1 MPIRSLDQHLVN
13 QIAAGEVVE
22 RPASVVKELVENAI
36 DAGAHRIEVHIEAGG
51 MARIKV
57 QDDGAGIPEQDL
69 PLAVMPH
76 ATSKIGSLADLEAV
90 ASLGFRGEALA
101 SIASVSRFRLASKQ
115 KNQSSGF
122 EIRVTEGQATDV
134 APVAHTK
141 GTSVDVRDLFFNTP
155 ARRKFMRTEKTEFGH
170 IDEVIRRMALAH
182 MSIAFELHHNHRV
195 IRQFNPATESKQ
207 VTRRIGQVFGDAF
220 LENAIDIQKHHED
233 LVLSGWIAKPTF
245 SRSQADMQFFFVNGR
260 LVKDRLVAH
269 AIRQAYRDVLFHGR
283 HPAFV
288 LHLAINPE
296 AVDVNVHPQ
305 KTEVRFRASRRVHDF
320 LFSSLHHALA
330 ETRPN
335 SQANSQSD
343 GQWGPG
349 TGPRPEGGSGMPG
362 RGPLGTY
369 GPMGAGQRPLGL
381 NVAETLSQYQELV
394 QPNESASQTE
404 RNPDGSRLMDGH
416 SSKDGEGQ
424 DIPPL
429 GFARAQLHGIFI
441 VAENRQGLVL
451 VDMHA
456 AHERIVYE
464 QFKTAWQ
471 EDKIQSQRLL
481 VPTGL
486 TLTKPQMAAY
496 ERHTEALEHL
506 GFDLSAAGTGEVL
519 IRALPSLL
527 SQNQCIELVN
537 DVLTELS
544 EVGHSALIEDAL
556 DHLLATMACYGSV
569 RANRKLTIDEMNALL
584 RAMEVTERADQCNHG
599 RPTWVQLDLKAL
611 DRLFLRGQ

>member
-1 MPIRSLDQHLVN
+1 MSIRALDQHLIN

-36 DAGAHRIEVHIEAGG
+36 DAGARRIEVHVESGG

-57 QDDGAGIPEQDL
+57 HDDGAGIPEQEL
-69 PLAVMPH
+69 RLALSPH
-76 ATSKIGSLADLEAV
+76 ATSKISSLADLEAV

-101 SIASVSRFRLASKQ
+101 SIASVSRFRLASKPEG
-115 KNQSSGF
+115 QSSGF
-122 EIRVTEGQATDV
+122 EILAAEGELGEV
-134 APVAHTK
+134 APVAQPK
-141 GTSVDVRDLFFNTP
+141 GTTVDVKDLFFNTP

-170 IDEVIRRMALAH
+170 IDDVIRRMALAH
-182 MSIAFELHHNHRV
+182 MSIGFELHHNHRV
-195 IRQFNPATESKQ
+195 VRQFNPATEPQQ
-207 VTRRIGQVFGDAF
+207 VTRRIGQVFGEAF
-220 LENAIDIQKHHED
+220 LDNAMDIQRTHED
-233 LVLSGWIAKPTF
+233 LFLSGWIAKPTF

-305 KTEVRFRASRRVHDF
+305 KTEVRFRESRRVHDF

-330 ETRPN
+330 DTKPQGRPTDPTAVDDPR
-335 SQANSQSD
+335 SQQPFGDTIA
-343 GQWGPG
+343 GG
-349 TGPRPEGGSGMPG
+349 RPSHWASSGGEGLVS
-362 RGPLGTY
+362 
-369 GPMGAGQRPLGL
+369 GQRPLGL
-381 NVAETLSQYQELV
+381 GSAETLGQYQRLI
-394 QPNESASQTE
+394 QPE
-404 RNPDGSRLMDGH
+404 GSPGQLGQSD
-416 SSKDGEGQ
+416 DAVGEE
-424 DIPPL
+424 IPPL
-429 GFARAQLHGIFI
+429 GYARAQLHGIFI
-441 VAENRQGLVL
+441 VAENRDGLIL

-464 QFKTAWQ
+464 QLKAAWQ
-471 EDKIQSQRLL
+471 EDKVQSQRLL
-481 VPTGL
+481 VPTQL
-486 TLTKPQMAAY
+486 TLTGPQMGAY
-496 ERHTEALEHL
+496 EQHMEALEQL
-506 GFDLSAAGTGEVL
+506 GFDLSAAGPGEMV

-527 SQNQCIELVN
+527 SQKQSIELVG
-537 DVLTELS
+537 DVLTELAQ
-544 EVGHSALIEDAL
+544 VGTSGLVEEAL

-569 RANRKLTIDEMNALL
+569 RANRKLTIEEMNALL

-599 RPTWVQLDLKAL
+599 RPTWVHLDLKAL

>member
-1 MPIRSLDQHLVN
+1 MSIRALDQHLIN

-36 DAGAHRIEVHIEAGG
+36 DAGARRIEVHVESGG

-57 QDDGAGIPEQDL
+57 QDDGAGIPESEL
-69 PLAVMPH
+69 PLALSPH
-76 ATSKIGSLADLEAV
+76 ATSKISSLADLEAV

-101 SIASVSRFRLASKQ
+101 SIASVSRFRLASKPED
-115 KNQSSGF
+115 QSSGF
-122 EIRVTEGQATDV
+122 EILAAEGEVRDV
-134 APVAHTK
+134 APVAQTK
-141 GTSVDVRDLFFNTP
+141 GTTVDVRDLFFNTP

-182 MSIAFELHHNHRV
+182 MSIGFELHHNHRIV
-195 IRQFNPATESKQ
+195 RQFNPANEPQQ
-207 VTRRIGQVFGDAF
+207 VTRRIGQVFGEAF
-220 LENAIDIQKHHED
+220 LDNAMDIQRTHED
-233 LVLSGWIAKPTF
+233 LFLSGWIAKPTF

-305 KTEVRFRASRRVHDF
+305 KTEVRFRESRRVHDF

-330 ETRPN
+330 ETRPQDRSTDAADAQALR
-335 SQANSQSD
+335 SQHGWGGDMAGDRSSQLASSV
-343 GQWGPG
+343 G
-349 TGPRPEGGSGMPG
+349 EGAAS
-362 RGPLGTY
+362 
-369 GPMGAGQRPLGL
+369 GQRPLGL
-381 NVAETLSQYQELV
+381 GSAEIVGQYQQLI
-394 QPNESASQTE
+394 QP
-404 RNPDGSRLMDGH
+404 RGSMDQLGQSDLGH
-416 SSKDGEGQ
+416 WQRFDEGGEE
-424 DIPPL
+424 IPPL
-429 GFARAQLHGIFI
+429 GYARAQLHGIFI
-441 VAENRQGLVL
+441 VAENRDGLIL

-464 QFKTAWQ
+464 QLKEAWQ
-471 EDKIQSQRLL
+471 QDKVQSQRLL
-481 VPTGL
+481 VPTQL
-486 TLTKPQMAAY
+486 TLTGPQMGAY
-496 ERHTEALEHL
+496 EQHMEALEQL
-506 GFDLSAAGTGEVL
+506 GFDLSAAGPGEMV

-527 SQNQCIELVN
+527 SQKKALELVG
-537 DVLTELS
+537 DVLTELAQ
-544 EVGHSALIEDAL
+544 VGTSGLVEEAL

-599 RPTWVQLDLKAL
+599 RPTWVHLDLKAL

>member
-1 MPIRSLDQHLVN
+1 MPIRALDQHLIN

-36 DAGAHRIEVHIEAGG
+36 DAGAHRIEVHIESGG
-51 MARIKV
+51 MTRIKV
-57 QDDGAGIPEQDL
+57 QDDGAGIPKEDL
-69 PLAVMPH
+69 PLAVRPH
-76 ATSKIGSLADLEAV
+76 ATSKISSLTDLEAV

-101 SIASVSRFRLASKQ
+101 SIASVSRFRLASKP
-115 KNQSSGF
+115 KDQSAGF
-122 EIRVTEGQATDV
+122 EIVVAEGDASEVT
-134 APVAHTK
+134 PVAHTQ
-141 GTSVDVRDLFFNTP
+141 GTTVDVRDLFFNTP

-182 MSIAFELHHNHRV
+182 MSIGFELHHNHRAV
-195 IRQFNPATESKQ
+195 RQFNPATEPQQ
-207 VTRRIGQVFGDAF
+207 VTRRIGQVCGEAF
-220 LENAIDIQKHHED
+220 LENAMDIQKTHED
-233 LVLSGWIAKPTF
+233 LFLSGWIAKPTF

-269 AIRQAYRDVLFHGR
+269 AVRQAYRDVLFHGR

-305 KTEVRFRASRRVHDF
+305 KTEVRFRASRQVHDF
-320 LFSSLHHALA
+320 LFSSLHRALA

-335 SQANSQSD
+335 AQPPEQSGTQSFGSTNPFVRTSGSND
-343 GQWGPG
+343 PTAFGVTLGQ
-349 TGPRPEGGSGMPG
+349 GG
-362 RGPLGTY
+362 R
-369 GPMGAGQRPLGL
+369 GQRPLGL
-381 NVAETLSQYQELV
+381 NVAQTIAQYQQLIQPPGSEHPSETPELD
-394 QPNESASQTE
+394 
-404 RNPDGSRLMDGH
+404 DGQGSDGV
-416 SSKDGEGQ
+416 GQ
-424 DIPPL
+424 EIPPL

-441 VAENRQGLVL
+441 VAENRDGLVL

-464 QFKTAWQ
+464 QFKQAWQ

-481 VPTGL
+481 VPTQLQL
-486 TLTKPQMAAY
+486 TGPQMGAY
-496 ERHTEALEHL
+496 EKHQDTLEQL
-506 GFDLSAAGTGEVL
+506 GFDFSAAGPGAIV

-527 SQNQCIELVN
+527 SQNQCLELVG
-537 DVLTELS
+537 DVLTELG
-544 EVGHSALIEDAL
+544 EVGHSALVEDAL

-569 RANRKLTIDEMNALL
+569 RANRKLNIDEMNALL
-584 RAMEVTERADQCNHG
+584 RAMEVTERSDQCNHG

>member
-1 MPIRSLDQHLVN
+1 MSIRALDQHLIN

-36 DAGAHRIEVHIEAGG
+36 DAGAHRIEVHVESGG

-57 QDDGAGIPEQDL
+57 QDDGAGIPEHDL

-76 ATSKIGSLADLEAV
+76 ATSKISSLTDLEAV

-101 SIASVSRFRLASKQ
+101 SIASVSRFRLASKPNDQ
-115 KNQSSGF
+115 NAGF
-122 EIRVTEGQATDV
+122 EIVVAEGEASQV
-134 APVAHTK
+134 APVAHTQ
-141 GTSVDVRDLFFNTP
+141 GTTVDVRDLFFNTP

-182 MSIAFELHHNHRV
+182 MSIGFELHHNHRGV
-195 IRQFNPATESKQ
+195 RQFNPATEPQQ
-207 VTRRIGQVFGDAF
+207 VTRRIGQVCGEAF
-220 LENAIDIQKHHED
+220 LENAMDIQKNHEG
-233 LVLSGWIAKPTF
+233 LFLSGWIAKPTF

-305 KTEVRFRASRRVHDF
+305 KTEVRFRASRQVHDF
-320 LFSSLHHALA
+320 LFSSLHQALA
-330 ETRPN
+330 DTRPN
-335 SQANSQSD
+335 AHSHQQ
-343 GQWGPG
+343 
-349 TGPRPEGGSGMPG
+349 
-362 RGPLGTY
+362 LGTLPV
-369 GPMGAGQRPLGL
+369 GSSHAFESGLTGTSQNPAGARLGQQPLGL
-381 NVAETLSQYQELV
+381 NVAETMVRYQQLIQPTESVEPSEHNRLS
-394 QPNESASQTE
+394 
-404 RNPDGSRLMDGH
+404 DMD
-416 SSKDGEGQ
+416 EAGQ
-424 DIPPL
+424 GIPPL

-441 VAENRQGLVL
+441 VAENQDGLIL

-464 QFKTAWQ
+464 QFKRAWQ

-481 VPTGL
+481 VPTQLKL
-486 TLTKPQMAAY
+486 TGPQMGAY
-496 ERHTEALEHL
+496 ERHMEALGHL
-506 GFDLSAAGTGEVL
+506 GFDLSAAGPGEVV

-527 SQNQCIELVN
+527 SQNQCLELVS
-537 DVLTELS
+537 DVLTELA
-544 EVGHSALIEDAL
+544 EVGHSALVEDAL

>member
-1 MPIRSLDQHLVN
+1 MSIRALDQHLIN

-36 DAGAHRIEVHIEAGG
+36 DAGARRIEVHVESGG

-57 QDDGAGIPEQDL
+57 QDDGAGIPEHDL

-76 ATSKIGSLADLEAV
+76 ATSKISSLTDLEAV

-101 SIASVSRFRLASKQ
+101 SIASVSRFRLASKP
-115 KNQSSGF
+115 NDQSAGF
-122 EIRVTEGQATDV
+122 EIVLAEGEASQV

-141 GTSVDVRDLFFNTP
+141 GTTVDVQDLFFNTP

-182 MSIAFELHHNHRV
+182 MSIGFELHHNHRAV
-195 IRQFNPATESKQ
+195 RQFNPATEPQQ
-207 VTRRIGQVFGDAF
+207 VTRRIGQVCGEAF
-220 LENAIDIQKHHED
+220 LENAMDIQKNHEG
-233 LVLSGWIAKPTF
+233 LFLSGWIAKPTF

-305 KTEVRFRASRRVHDF
+305 KTEVRFRASRQVHDF
-320 LFSSLHHALA
+320 LFSSLHRALA
-330 ETRPN
+330 DTRPN
-335 SQANSQSD
+335 AHSQEQ
-343 GQWGPG
+343 
-349 TGPRPEGGSGMPG
+349 
-362 RGPLGTY
+362 LGTPPV
-369 GPMGAGQRPLGL
+369 GSSHAFAGGLTGASQNPAGARLGQQPLGL
-381 NVAETLSQYQELV
+381 NVAETMVRYQQLIQPTGSVEPSDHNRLSE
-394 QPNESASQTE
+394 
-404 RNPDGSRLMDGH
+404 
-416 SSKDGEGQ
+416 KDEAGQ
-424 DIPPL
+424 GIPPL

-441 VAENRQGLVL
+441 VAENQDGLIL

-464 QFKTAWQ
+464 QFKRAWQ

-481 VPTGL
+481 VPTQLKL
-486 TLTKPQMAAY
+486 TGPQMGAY
-496 ERHTEALEHL
+496 ERHMAALEHL
-506 GFDLSAAGTGEVL
+506 GFDLSAAGPGEVV

-527 SQNQCIELVN
+527 SQNQCLELVS
-537 DVLTELS
+537 DVLTELA
-544 EVGHSALIEDAL
+544 EVGHSALVEDAL